1 MLSFSPC
8 TLCILC
14 IFSHKLFTSTMS
26 NDTNSA
32 VVVTTEATRN
42 LTTSSDDALMS
53 LLETNAGHIH
63 MSWLICEIIT
73 IVMTVILAYVI
84 VTITIFQIRHGKR
97 KERSRSDRNI
107 CGRRQSNERVLYAF
121 TMCAAVTAFVRCFL
135 DIDLIFGRY
144 STLSCTYLKKLKIL
158 IAFISVLF
166 GILTYWM
173 RQRIFY
179 ANKQLK
185 HIVTKFT
192 RFTSIWILGGLGVIF
207 SAGLLYFMIQNVG
220 YRPLPPYGCSESN
233 NLAPFVLAG
242 STVFLSQITL
252 ALLLVYPIFKKN
264 KLSSSIK
271 SRSSVKGRP
280 NTAVHNRKLMNIVLK
295 TFVTATVAVV
305 SNAIGLALEAVIVTY
320 VDNIGMAI
328 VDVNITVLVLCVVA
342 SNADSKRRLLPFY
355 STVPMSEIS
364 TSIQQTSTSHSR
376 TYQPSPALVRGCKN
390 YHMNGRIVTDEKSE
404 RSTE

>member
-1 MLSFSPC
+1 MSDETKSTAGL
-8 TLCILC
+8 
-14 IFSHKLFTSTMS
+14 TSDVSTAAS
-26 NDTNSA
+26 INP
-32 VVVTTEATRN
+32 
-42 LTTSSDDALMS
+42 TTSSDDAMMR
-53 LLETNAGHIH
+53 LLEENADHIH
-63 MSWLICEIIT
+63 SAWLICEILT
-73 IVMTVILAYVI
+73 IIMTVILAYVI
-84 VTITIFQIRHGKR
+84 VTISIFQIRHGKR

-107 CGRRQSNERVLYAF
+107 CGRRQSNERVLFAF
-121 TMCAAVTAFVRCFL
+121 TVCAAVTAFVRCFA

-144 STLSCTYLKKLKIL
+144 SMLSCTYLKKAKIL

-185 HIVTKFT
+185 HIVNKFT
-192 RFTSIWILGGLGVIF
+192 RFTSIWILGGLGLIF
-207 SAGLLYFMIQNVG
+207 SAGLLYFMIQDVG

-233 NLAPFVLAG
+233 SLAPFVLAG

-280 NTAVHNRKLMNIVLK
+280 HTPTHNKKLMSIVMK
-295 TFVTATVAVV
+295 TFITALVAVS
-305 SNAIGLALEAVIVTY
+305 SNAIGLVLEAVVITY

-328 VDVNITVLVLCVVA
+328 VDVNITILVLCIVF
-342 SNADSKRRLLPFY
+342 SNADSKRRLIPFY
-355 STVPMSEIS
+355 STMPTSEIT
-364 TSIQQTSTSHSR
+364 TSAPQTSTSQSR
-376 TYQPSPALVRGCKN
+376 TYQPSPALARSCKN
-390 YHMNGRIVTDEKSE
+390 HVNGTRVDQRSE